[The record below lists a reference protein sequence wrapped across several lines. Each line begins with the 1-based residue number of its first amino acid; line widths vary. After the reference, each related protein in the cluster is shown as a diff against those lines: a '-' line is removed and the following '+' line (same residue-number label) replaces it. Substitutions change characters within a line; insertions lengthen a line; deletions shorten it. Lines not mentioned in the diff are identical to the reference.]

1 MIPTLVLFGGFLVF
15 LGVGIPIPFA
25 LILSS
30 LVVFLMNPA
39 TPAWVLAQRAVSGI
53 DSFVLV
59 AIPFFI
65 LAGNIMNA
73 GGITERLLKLAMALV
88 GHIRGGL
95 SHVTVVVGMFFA
107 GISGSSV
114 AESAALST
122 LFIPSMVRRG
132 YRKNFA
138 VAMTACASTMGVIIP
153 PSILMVIYGAVA
165 NASIGALLIGG
176 AVPGVLIGLALLVE
190 GYVIA
195 IRHDYPPEVDRWLGI
210 RAVLTGLWEAL
221 LPLGVPFIIVGG
233 ILSGYFTPTE
243 SAVVATL
250 YAMFITMAVYRT
262 VRWSDLVKL
271 FGEAGLLT
279 ALIYITVAAATAF
292 AWLLAFYRIPS
303 LITEALLSVTR
314 QPQAIFLLIVALFI
328 FLGTFMDATPAILIF
343 VPIVQPIAMSVG
355 IHPIHLGVVVV
366 MTMAFGLLTLPY
378 GLCTLIACGVA
389 DFPVRQVL
397 GMLHL
402 LMLAELVI
410 ILLSVFFPQ
419 LILFIPRLLAPQWL

>member
-1 MIPTLVLFGGFLVF
+1 MTATLVLFGGFIAF
-15 LGVGIPIPFA
+15 IGVGIPIPFA
-25 LILSS
+25 LTLSS
-30 LVVFLMNPA
+30 LVVFFMNPA

-73 GGITERLLKLAMALV
+73 GGITERLVKLAMALV
-88 GHIRGGL
+88 GHIRGGM

-122 LFIPSMVRRG
+122 VFIPAMVKRG
-132 YRKNFA
+132 YRKDFA
-138 VAMTACASTMGVIIP
+138 VAITACASTMGVIIP

-165 NASIGALLIGG
+165 NTSIGALLIGG
-176 AVPGVLIGLALLVE
+176 AIPGVLIALALIAE

-195 IRHDYPPEVDRWLGI
+195 LRHHYPPEVQHWLGI
-210 RAVLTGLWEAL
+210 RALLIGLRESI

-250 YAMFITMAVYRT
+250 YAMLITMAIYRT
-262 VRWSDLVKL
+262 VGWRDLATL
-271 FGEAGLLT
+271 FGQAGLLT

-292 AWLLAFYRIPS
+292 AWLLAFYRIPA
-303 LITEALLSVTR
+303 LITQALLSVTQ
-314 QPQAIFLLIVALFI
+314 QPQAIFLLIVALFV

-343 VPIVQPIAMSVG
+343 VPIVQPIAASVG
-355 IHPIHLGVVVV
+355 IHPVQLGVVVV

-389 DFPVRQVL
+389 EFPVRQVL
-397 GMLHL
+397 VMLHL
-402 LMLAELVI
+402 LMLAEFII
-410 ILLSVFFPQ
+410 ILLSVFFPS
-419 LILFIPRLLAPQWL
+419 LVLFLPRLLAPQWL

>member
-1 MIPTLVLFGGFLVF
+1 MTATLVLFGGFVAF
-15 LGVGIPIPFA
+15 IGVGIPIPFA
-25 LILSS
+25 LVLSS
-30 LVVFLMNPA
+30 LVVFFMNPA
-39 TPAWVLAQRAVSGI
+39 TPAWVLAQRAVSGV

-122 LFIPSMVRRG
+122 VFIPSMVKRG
-132 YRKNFA
+132 YRKDFA
-138 VAMTACASTMGVIIP
+138 VAITACASTMGVIIP

-165 NASIGALLIGG
+165 NTSIGALLIGG
-176 AVPGVLIGLALLVE
+176 AVPGVLIGLALIAE

-195 IRHDYPPEVDRWLGI
+195 LRHHYPPEVQHWLGI
-210 RAVLTGLWEAL
+210 RALLIGLWESI

-250 YAMFITMAVYRT
+250 YAMLITMVIYRT
-262 VRWSDLVKL
+262 VGWRDLVTL
-271 FGEAGLLT
+271 FGQAGLLT

-303 LITEALLSVTR
+303 LITGLLLSVTR
-314 QPQAIFLLIVALFI
+314 QPHAIFLLIVALFI

-343 VPIVQPIAMSVG
+343 VPIVQPIAASVG
-355 IHPIHLGVVVV
+355 IHPVQLGVVVV

-389 DFPVRQVL
+389 EFPVRQVL
-397 GMLHL
+397 VMLHL

-410 ILLSVFFPQ
+410 IVLSVFFPN
-419 LILFIPRLLAPQWL
+419 LVLFLPRLLAPQWL

>member
-1 MIPTLVLFGGFLVF
+1 MIPTLVLFGGFFVF

-132 YRKNFA
+132 YRKSFA
-138 VAMTACASTMGVIIP
+138 VAITACASTMGVIIP

-165 NASIGALLIGG
+165 NVSIGALLIGG
-176 AVPGVLIGLALLVE
+176 ALPGVLIGLALLVE
-190 GYVIA
+190 GYVVA
-195 IRHDYPPEVDRWLGI
+195 IRHDYPPEVERWLGL
-210 RAVLTGLWEAL
+210 RAILAGLWEAL

-243 SAVVATL
+243 SAVIATL
-250 YAMFITMAVYRT
+250 YAMFITMVVYRT
-262 VRWSDLVKL
+262 VKWADLGKL
-271 FGEAGLLT
+271 FGQAGLLT

-303 LITEALLSVTR
+303 LLTEALLSITR
-314 QPQAIFLLIVALFI
+314 HPQVIFLLIVALFI

-343 VPIVQPIAMSVG
+343 VPIIQPIAGSVG

-389 DFPVRQVL
+389 EFPVRQVL

-402 LMLAELVI
+402 LMLAEVVI
-410 ILLSVFFPQ
+410 ILLSVFFPE
-419 LILFIPRLLAPQWL
+419 LVLFIPRLLAPQWL

>member
-1 MIPTLVLFGGFLVF
+1 MIPTLVLFSGFFVF
-15 LGVGIPIPFA
+15 IIGGIPIPFA

-30 LVVFLMNPA
+30 LVVFAMNPA

-65 LAGNIMNA
+65 LAANIMNA
-73 GGITERLLKLAMALV
+73 GGITERLIKLAMAMV

-114 AESAALST
+114 AESAALSS
-122 LFIPSMVRRG
+122 LFIPAMVRRG
-132 YRKNFA
+132 YRKDFA
-138 VAMTACASTMGVIIP
+138 VAITACASTMGVIIP

-176 AVPGVLIGLALLVE
+176 AVPGVLIGLALLSG
-190 GYVIA
+190 GYTFA
-195 IRHDYPPEVDRWLGI
+195 RWHRYPPEVERWLGA
-210 RAVLTGLWEAL
+210 RALLMGVRDSL

-233 ILSGYFTPTE
+233 ILTGYFTPTE

-250 YAMFITMAVYRT
+250 YAMLITVVIYRT
-262 VRWSDLVKL
+262 VGWRDLTKL
-271 FGEAGLLT
+271 FGEAGILT
-279 ALIYITVAAATAF
+279 ALIYVTVAAATAF
-292 AWLLAFYRIPS
+292 GWLLAFYKVPT
-303 LITEALLSVTR
+303 LVTGALLSLTT
-314 QPQAIFLLIVALFI
+314 QPRPVILLIVVLFT

-343 VPIVQPIAMSVG
+343 VPLILPVAENVG

-366 MTMAFGLLTLPY
+366 MTMAFGLLTPPY

-389 DFPVRQVL
+389 EYPVGRVVGIL
-397 GMLHL
+397 TF
-402 LMLAELVI
+402 LMVAEFVI
-410 ILLSVFFPQ
+410 IVVSAWFPEVV
-419 LILFIPRLLAPQWL
+419 LFLPRLLAPQWL

>member
-1 MIPTLVLFGGFLVF
+1 MIPTLVLFGGFFVF

-114 AESAALST
+114 AESGALST
-122 LFIPSMVRRG
+122 LFIPSMVRRI
-132 YRKNFA
+132 
-138 VAMTACASTMGVIIP
+138 IIP

-176 AVPGVLIGLALLVE
+176 ALPGVLIGLALLVE

-195 IRHDYPPEVDRWLGI
+195 IRHDYPPEVERWLGV

-303 LITEALLSVTR
+303 LITEALLAVTR
-314 QPQAIFLLIVALFI
+314 QPQAILLLIVALFI

-343 VPIVQPIAMSVG
+343 VPIVQPIAASVG

-402 LMLAELVI
+402 LMLAEVVI

-419 LILFIPRLLAPQWL
+419 LILLIPRLLAPQWL

>member
-1 MIPTLVLFGGFLVF
+1 MIPTLVLFVGFF
-15 LGVGIPIPFA
+15 LLIIVGIPIPFA

-30 LVVFLMNPA
+30 LVVFGMNPA

-65 LAGNIMNA
+65 LAANIMNA
-73 GGITERLLKLAMALV
+73 GGITERLIKLAMAMV

-114 AESAALST
+114 AESAALSS
-122 LFIPSMVRRG
+122 LFIPAMVRRG

-138 VAMTACASTMGVIIP
+138 VAITACASTMGVIIP

-176 AVPGVLIGLALLVE
+176 ALPGVLIGLALLSGGFVVALHH
-190 GYVIA
+190 G
-195 IRHDYPPEVDRWLGI
+195 YPPEVERWLGF
-210 RAVLTGLWEAL
+210 RALLGGLRESI

-250 YAMFITMAVYRT
+250 YAMLITMAVYRT
-262 VRWSDLVKL
+262 VACRDLLGL
-271 FGEAGLLT
+271 FAEAGVLT

-292 AWLLAFYRIPS
+292 GWLLAFYKVPT
-303 LITEALLSVTR
+303 LATDLLLSLTD
-314 QPQAIFLLIVALFI
+314 QPRPVIFLIVALFT

-343 VPIVQPIAMSVG
+343 VPLVLPIADKVG

-366 MTMAFGLLTLPY
+366 MTMAFGLLTPPY

-389 DFPVRQVL
+389 EYPVGRVL
-397 GMLHL
+397 GILSL
-402 LMLAELVI
+402 LMVAEFFI
-410 ILLSVFFPQ
+410 ILISAYFPD
-419 LILFIPRLLAPQWL
+419 IVLFLPRLVAPQWL

>member
-1 MIPTLVLFGGFLVF
+1 MTATLVLFGGFIAF
-15 LGVGIPIPFA
+15 IGVGIPIPFA
-25 LILSS
+25 LTLSS
-30 LVVFLMNPA
+30 LVVFFMNPA

-73 GGITERLLKLAMALV
+73 GGITERLVKLAMALV
-88 GHIRGGL
+88 GHIRGGM

-122 LFIPSMVRRG
+122 VFIPAMVKRG
-132 YRKNFA
+132 YRKDFA
-138 VAMTACASTMGVIIP
+138 VAITACASTMGVIIP

-165 NASIGALLIGG
+165 NTSIGALLIGG
-176 AVPGVLIGLALLVE
+176 AVPGVLIGLALIAE
-190 GYVIA
+190 GYAIA
-195 IRHDYPPEVDRWLGI
+195 LWHHYPPEVKHWLGI
-210 RAVLTGLWEAL
+210 RALLIGLRESI

-233 ILSGYFTPTE
+233 IMSGYFTPTE

-250 YAMFITMAVYRT
+250 YAMLITMVIYRT
-262 VRWSDLVKL
+262 VGWRDLASL
-271 FGEAGLLT
+271 FGQAGLLT

-292 AWLLAFYRIPS
+292 AWLLAFYRIPT
-303 LITEALLSVTR
+303 LITQALLSVTR
-314 QPQAIFLLIVALFI
+314 QPQAIFLLIVALFV

-343 VPIVQPIAMSVG
+343 VPIVQPIAASVG
-355 IHPIHLGVVVV
+355 IHPVQLGVVVV

-389 DFPVRQVL
+389 QFPVRQVL
-397 GMLHL
+397 VMLHL
-402 LMLAELVI
+402 LMLAELII
-410 ILLSVFFPQ
+410 ILLSVFFPS
-419 LILFIPRLLAPQWL
+419 LVLFLPRLLAPQWL

>member
-1 MIPTLVLFGGFLVF
+1 MIPTLVLFGGFLLF
-15 LGVGIPIPFA
+15 IGIGIPIPFG
-25 LILSS
+25 LILAS

-65 LAGNIMNA
+65 LAGTIMNA

-122 LFIPSMVRRG
+122 VFIPSMVRRG
-132 YRKNFA
+132 YRKDFA
-138 VAMTACASTMGVIIP
+138 VAITACASTMGVIIP

-165 NASIGALLIGG
+165 NVSIGALLIGG
-176 AVPGVLIGLALLVE
+176 AVPGVLIGLALLAE

-195 IRHDYPPEVDRWLGI
+195 LRHGYPPEVERWLGL
-210 RAVLTGLWEAL
+210 RALLVGLKDAI

-250 YAMFITMAVYRT
+250 YAMLITMLIYRT
-262 VRWSDLVKL
+262 VGWKDLAKL

-292 AWLLAFYRIPS
+292 AWLLAFYRIPA
-303 LITEALLSVTR
+303 LITEALLSLT
-314 QPQAIFLLIVALFI
+314 QHPQGIFLLIVALFV

-343 VPIVQPIAMSVG
+343 VPIIQPIAASVG
-355 IHPIHLGVVVV
+355 IHPIQLGVVVV

-389 DFPVRQVL
+389 EFPVRKVL
-397 GMLHL
+397 LMLHL
-402 LMLAELVI
+402 LMLAELLI
-410 ILLSVFFPQ
+410 IVASVFFPNVV
-419 LILFIPRLLAPQWL
+419 LFLPRLLAPQWL